1 MGTLGISAAAFRDCD
16 ELTAITIP
24 ESVTVIGGNPFT
36 SCKQLTSIAVSSANP
51 CFITKKRTFYSHL
64 FMKRATIY
72 NYQQQI
78 IAAGRSTH
86 STMVFQQGF
95 WIGAEIR

>member
-1 MGTLGISAAAFRDCD
+1 MNFFQVSFANSKIF
-16 ELTAITIP
+16 LTMKDIALKT
-24 ESVTVIGGNPFT
+24 
-36 SCKQLTSIAVSSANP
+36 TSISHLV
-51 CFITKKRTFYSHL
+51 KKRTFYSHL